1 LPLLPP
7 FTDRINNKDL
17 FREKYAA
24 GRKGKK
30 RKKCEEN
37 AKKMRRICEEYAKK
51 DRRRNKKR
59 KEKKKDKNAQIKRNS
74 RAQFIRN

>member
-37 AKKMRRICEEYAKK
+37 AKKMRRTKK
-51 DRRRNKKR
+51 KQEKKR
-59 KEKKKDKNAQIKRNS
+59 KEKG
-74 RAQFIRN
+74 